1 MILISQNTPKCTRSA
16 SDLYDFTTLRR
27 DIMKERALEVQ
38 QERERHAKDVEV
50 DDDEEQKKA
59 KAATEDDEIRRQL
72 LQQLTDREQQQ
83 QKKKSFGIGNPKK
96 KCVSCGTEKT
106 CRWRRSKLQLR
117 ATLCDKCYRNEALA
131 LTSRQCYVCKSRK
144 TTGQW
149 FKSKVDRTFDLCRN
163 CWVKEHA
170 TLANKMCVSCKSTRA
185 TSQWLKSK
193 ILEGADLCNNCYQ
206 KEVYQLSKFV
216 SSGTTTN
223 LEELVNPLLPVGKGG
238 DEGEE
243 EEEEEEEGII

>member
-1 MILISQNTPKCTRSA
+1 
-16 SDLYDFTTLRR
+16 
-27 DIMKERALEVQ
+27 MKERALEVQ
-38 QERERHAKDVEV
+38 QERERHAEDVEV
-50 DDDEEQKKA
+50 DDEKQKKA
-59 KAATEDDEIRRQL
+59 KAATGDDEIHRQL

-83 QKKKSFGIGNPKK
+83 KSVGNGNPKK

-216 SSGTTTN
+216 ASGATTS

-243 EEEEEEEGII
+243 EEEEGII